1 VLPAI
6 LGASLLLLFLL
17 PLLALATYA
26 PPAEILDEATN
37 PGVLA
42 SLSVTL
48 LASAIALGITLLLG
62 VPLGYLLARR
72 SFRGRSLVHS
82 VVTLPL
88 VLPHLVAGLAILL
101 LFSPASPVGALAIRL
116 GLPVFETL
124 WGVVLVM
131 VYVSASYT
139 VLSSELAFRAVDG
152 TVLEAA
158 RSLGATPGEVTAS
171 VTLPLAFRGILAGA
185 LLSWSRAVSEIGGF
199 LILAYAVY
207 PSALYSGP
215 VTSPIS
221 VYVFNLY
228 QLGDLQGAAAVSS
241 LLVLIALALFLAV
254 RFVEGRGAL
263 PWARGALFP

>member
-1 VLPAI
+1 MTSPSRPPPGSRLPSRSAWGSVLPAI
-6 LGASLLLLFLL
+6 LGGSLILLFLL
-17 PLLALATYA
+17 PLLALVTYA
-26 PPAEILDEATN
+26 PPEEILQEATN

-48 LASAIALGITLLLG
+48 LASGIALALSLALG

-72 SFRGRSLVHS
+72 SFRGKPILHS

-101 LFSPASPVGALAIRL
+101 LFSPASPIGAFVVRL
-116 GLPVFETL
+116 GFPVFETL

-139 VLSSELAFRAVDG
+139 VLSSELAFRAVDAS
-152 TVLEAA
+152 VLEAA

-171 VTLPLAFRGILAGA
+171 VTLPLAFRGIVAGA

-207 PSALYSGP
+207 PS
-215 VTSPIS
+215 
-221 VYVFNLY
+221 
-228 QLGDLQGAAAVSS
+228 S
-241 LLVLIALALFLAV
+241 L
-254 RFVEGRGAL
+254 
-263 PWARGALFP
+263 